1 MMKNQ
6 FKTLFL
12 LLPLIFLLSACPGSV
27 SKVKT
32 DEPVSIIYPQNGTTI
47 NNDWV
52 VVVAKV
58 SPDIYNARL
67 LVDGKYPEGLT
78 SRKRMDTYIFSFPA
92 STGEHTVEINATG
105 GRKVSRHYKNSITIN
120 IQPPGPLRLKHI
132 SEPEYFSVVNASS
145 MAGVD
150 LPTVSFTKNTL
161 LVRTQRGKSDL
172 YWVVPKADRK
182 KAEEVMDRKPH
193 LKLTSEKGARPPLV
207 CGFSGSK
214 EGYAVVQDAPR
225 TGSLVFHFIYSS
237 GKRTSQTL
245 KTEDIIRR
253 AFEER
258 LVPATWWK
266 EETYIMRWKN
276 ASVLPEPAI
285 PMQCTPETLLV
296 PLQFHCVYVKCSPS
310 VVPGYL
316 ILEENGS
323 YRLYISNNARFEG
336 YGWRGSEVLIP
347 VKNTVVVLDLKNTTY
362 RLYESKQL
370 YRLPL
375 IMRLPD
381 RLSREFY
388 FQGNTLKPISDST
401 TLSQNISEGDRS
413 LYGMVE
419 VTFSGHIAL
428 KQSLF
433 FVDKTAGM
441 ATLKEVPL
449 YYEIQTAD

>member
-1 MMKNQ
+1 MMKTQ

-12 LLPLIFLLSACPGSV
+12 LLPLIFLLSACSGSV

-32 DEPVSIIYPQNGTTI
+32 DEPLSIIYPQNGTNI
-47 NNDWV
+47 SNDRV

-67 LVDGKYPEGLT
+67 LLDGKTPEGLT
-78 SRKRMDTYIFSFPA
+78 SRKRMDTYIFSFPLT
-92 STGEHTVEINATG
+92 TGEHTVEINATG
-105 GRKVSRHYKNSITIN
+105 GKEISRDYKNSITIN
-120 IQPPGPLRLKHI
+120 IQPPGPLRLKPI
-132 SEPEYFSVVNASS
+132 SEAEYFSVVNASS
-145 MAGVD
+145 MAGVE
-150 LPTVSFTKNTL
+150 LPAVSFTKNTL
-161 LVRTQRGKSDL
+161 LVRTQRGKSEL
-172 YWVVPKADRK
+172 YWVVPREDRK
-182 KAEEVMDRKPH
+182 KAEEVMEREPH

-207 CGFSGSK
+207 CGFSGTR
-214 EGYAVVQDAPR
+214 EGYSVVQDSPR
-225 TGSLVFHFIYSS
+225 TGSLVFHYLDSS
-237 GKRTSQTL
+237 GKEKTQTL
-245 KTEDIIRR
+245 KTEDILRR

-266 EETYIMRWKN
+266 EETYIMKWKT

-285 PMQCTPETLLV
+285 PMQCSQGMLLV

-316 ILEENGS
+316 ILEKNGS
-323 YRLYISNNARFEG
+323 YHLYISNNARYEG

-347 VKNTVVVLDLKNTTY
+347 VKNTVAVLDLKNATY
-362 RLYESKQL
+362 RLYEGKKQ
-370 YRLPL
+370 YPLPL

-388 FQGNTLKPISDST
+388 FQRNTLKPVSDST
-401 TLSQNISEGDRS
+401 TLSQNISEEDHT
-413 LYGMVE
+413 LYGMIE
-419 VTFSGHIAL
+419 VVFSDHIAL

-441 ATLKEVPL
+441 AALKEVPL